1 MWQSCAA
8 PHISADFLLS
18 SLVLFLLTVFLE
30 MYLFL
35 AALLLASTAASLPQ
49 THISAASGCGKTQ
62 LLPGVTQYR
71 FGLTSSGKS
80 RSYSYHL
87 PSSYDK
93 NKKYPVVLG
102 FHGSSSIGL
111 FFEMDTKMSEARFS
125 SEKIMVYPNGIDGSW
140 AGPSYHNGSTVAED
154 VQFVADIVQDVEA
167 KFCVD
172 ESKIYGVGYVMFQ
185 SITCTA
191 V

>member
-1 MWQSCAA
+1 
-8 PHISADFLLS
+8 
-18 SLVLFLLTVFLE
+18 
-30 MYLFL
+30 MYLSIG
-35 AALLLASTAASLPQ
+35 ALLLAGTAASLPQ

-102 FHGSSSIGL
+102 FHGSSSVGL
-111 FFEMDTKMSEARFS
+111 FFELDTKMSEARFS
-125 SEKIMVYPNGIDGSW
+125 GEKIMVYPNGIDGSW
-140 AGPSYHNGSTVAED
+140 AGPTYHNGSTVAED
-154 VQFVADIVQDVEA
+154 VQFVANIVQDVED

-172 ESKIYGVGYVMFQ
+172 ESRIYGVGYVRF
-185 SITCTA
+185 
-191 V
+191 